1 VLALDADLRGLVAKR
16 STLEERWLELAET
29 AES

>member
-1 VLALDADLRGLVAKR
+1 VLALDADLRALAGDRVG
-16 STLEERWLELAET
+16 LEERWLELAET